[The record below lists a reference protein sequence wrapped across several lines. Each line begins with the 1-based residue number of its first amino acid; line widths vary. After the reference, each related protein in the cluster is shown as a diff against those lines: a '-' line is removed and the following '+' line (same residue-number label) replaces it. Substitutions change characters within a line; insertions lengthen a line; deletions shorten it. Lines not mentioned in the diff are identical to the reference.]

1 MQELLCKAAFLA
13 STIKHDSIGKI
24 AEGIVED
31 VREQEKESN
40 DVDSMMC
47 LQNEEDNSHGTGLN
61 DEPCLEHR
69 HAIYG
74 ADVRTITCGVHTDI
88 SEEGNTLP
96 QEKAFSIVQ
105 LSHDLESIEQTCIP
119 TNSQIETNMIDKVSI
134 TEDSESSFLHPQQ
147 DDNAICCGRVENDN
161 QQQDNRETCESES
174 CLAQNSVVGSEES
187 TDHNESNDEQEIPTR
202 NDHSVE
208 NEDYHESAYGLDQKD
223 ERPTFSDDVVAGSGQ
238 DETKIENSEQQK
250 VTRAVNSIENVET
263 TVFATLKHENLPD
276 DRDAACYERHALA
289 AGDKAG
295 TGDEAMDVSVDIV
308 APVGDHSEGAE
319 QYKSRTSAEN
329 ESFRDDEKTYDDNFH
344 RKNCYCGNENVKQI
358 YKDSSDVSKNEN
370 ENGNVQVELKS
381 SGSDKCRHVQ
391 IDECVKVEDTFLK
404 VDQQIRDAGGID
416 GSEGVTIQNQ
426 KNNSEI
432 SENIENE
439 FICESNSS
447 CRLNH
452 DKSGEEYSESPS
464 TSFYSCRGEL
474 SEQDSC
480 GNKSSIASFH
490 TAIRVGAELSEK
502 DASSER
508 TGLDFL
514 TCRNCDDT
522 SSHPFDLSSR
532 MDDRSANDLSDSMCT
547 YYTCRK
553 FNEQG
558 LLSILKGGNKT
569 SNMEIEFEVPLDV
582 VTRGGTQSV
591 SIERKTKPALQ
602 TRQKLLLS
610 FFVTG
615 IVLLIVLSTTAGIL
629 LKTRQMDHKVNVNA
643 QLLNG
648 TVSTIVPIGIST
660 EQPSESPMTLTI
672 GNFSELSPYPTAAPL
687 IQSSAPYD
695 ENIFS
700 LRRPPK
706 KKKPKQIS
714 KGGDTV
720 KS

>member
-1 MQELLCKAAFLA
+1 MQELLYKAAFLA

-24 AEGIVED
+24 VEGIDED
-31 VREQEKESN
+31 VRAQEKESN

-88 SEEGNTLP
+88 SEEDNTFP
-96 QEKAFSIVQ
+96 QEEAFSIAQ
-105 LSHDLESIEQTCIP
+105 THDLESIEQTCIP
-119 TNSQIETNMIDKVSI
+119 TNSQIETNTIDEVAI
-134 TEDSESSFLHPQQ
+134 TEDSESSFINSQQ
-147 DDNAICCGRVENDN
+147 DDNAICCGRIENEN
-161 QQQDNRETCESES
+161 QQQHNRETCASES
-174 CLAQNSVVGSEES
+174 CLAQNSVFGSKES
-187 TDHNESNDEQEIPTR
+187 TNPYEYNDEQKITTR

-238 DETKIENSEQQK
+238 DETKMENSELEIA
-250 VTRAVNSIENVET
+250 TRTFNSVENVET
-263 TVFATLKHENLPD
+263 PVITTLKHENLPD

-289 AGDKAG
+289 TGDNAG

-319 QYKSRTSAEN
+319 QYKSRTDAEN
-329 ESFRDDEKTYDDNFH
+329 ESFQDDEKTYDDNFH
-344 RKNCYCGNENVKQI
+344 RKNYYCGNESEKQI

-370 ENGNVQVELKS
+370 KNGNVQVELKLS
-381 SGSDKCRHVQ
+381 ESDKSRHVQ
-391 IDECVKVEDTFLK
+391 IDACVKVEDTFFK

-426 KNNSEI
+426 KNSEI

-447 CRLNH
+447 CRLIH

-464 TSFYSCRGEL
+464 TSFYSCRGDL
-474 SEQDSC
+474 SEQDSF

-522 SSHPFDLSSR
+522 SSHLFDLSSR
-532 MDDRSANDLSDSMCT
+532 LDDRSANDLSDSMCT

-569 SNMEIEFEVPLDV
+569 SNTEIEFEVPLDV
-582 VTRGGTQSV
+582 VTRGGTQPV

-602 TRQKLLLS
+602 IRQKVLLS

-615 IVLLIVLSTTAGIL
+615 VVLLIVLSTTAGIL

-643 QLLNG
+643 PLLNG

-660 EQPSESPMTLTI
+660 EQPSESPMTSTI
-672 GNFSELSPYPTAAPL
+672 GNFSELSPYPTVAPL
-687 IQSSAPYD
+687 IQSSAPYN

-706 KKKPKQIS
+706 KKKSKQTPK
-714 KGGDTV
+714 
-720 KS
+720 